1 MGTTALLLG
10 AALAFQSPTTLDTL
24 FTLGTIGGPEEQGFA
39 RVVDAVFAP
48 DGTLFIIDTA
58 PPHVRVFDPNGD
70 FVRMFGR
77 RGRGPGEL
85 IRPTN
90 AMWLDS
96 TLVVRHSGAVT
107 QFASD
112 GDFVQLWRPPISGR
126 AQALVPG
133 EDDEYVVLKQGVNR
147 RSGVDRPQELFLV
160 DGPEVERLAIG
171 VSGTVFHRG
180 AGSHGALVTGICGTM
195 SLSYLG
201 EGAFLLGDGRRG
213 EIVLYRGTSP
223 VRTVDVAPEAGEVPE
238 AVVDQVWD
246 LWALTSAGRRGE
258 ERQFFV
264 PPVFSSVCH
273 VQAESAERAWFRRNG
288 FRDDPE
294 EWQAVDLETGE
305 LALSFRLEPG
315 MRIQSIRAGRAA
327 AVWNDDLG
335 VSYVTVLA
343 LPGG

>member
-58 PPHVRVFDPNGD
+58 PPHVRVFDRNGD

-77 RGRGPGEL
+77 RGQGPGEL

-107 QFASD
+107 AFESN
-112 GDFVQLWRPPISGR
+112 GDFVQLWRPPISGWV
-126 AQALVPG
+126 QAVLPLD
-133 EDDEYVVLKQGVNR
+133 EDQYLVLKDGVNR
-147 RSGVDRPQELFLV
+147 RSGVDRPQALFLV
-160 DGPEVERLAIG
+160 DGPDVERVAIG

-180 AGSHGALVTGICGTM
+180 PASHGALVTGICGTM
-195 SLSYLG
+195 SLSYRS
-201 EGAFLLGDGRRG
+201 EGTFLLGDGQRG
-213 EIVLYRGTSP
+213 EIHLYRGTNP
-223 VRTVDVAPEAGEVPE
+223 VRTVDVAPEAGEIPG
-238 AVVDQVWD
+238 AVADQVWD

-258 ERQFFV
+258 ERQFFF
-264 PPVFSSVCH
+264 PPVFSTVCD
-273 VQAESAERAWFRRNG
+273 VQSESAERAWFRRNA

-305 LALSFRLEPG
+305 LTLSFRLEPG
-315 MRIQSIRAGRAA
+315 MRIHSIRAGRAA
-327 AVWNDDLG
+327 AVWHDDLG

-343 LPGG
+343 LPPG

>member
-1 MGTTALLLG
+1 
-10 AALAFQSPTTLDTL
+10 
-24 FTLGTIGGPEEQGFA
+24 
-39 RVVDAVFAP
+39 
-48 DGTLFIIDTA
+48 
-58 PPHVRVFDPNGD
+58 
-70 FVRMFGR
+70 MFGR

-107 QFASD
+107 EFASD
-112 GDFVQLWRPPISGR
+112 GDFVQLWRPPITGWV
-126 AQALVPG
+126 QAVLPIA
-133 EDDEYVVLKQGVNR
+133 EDRYLVLKDGVNR

-160 DGPEVERLAIG
+160 DGPDVERLAIG
-171 VSGTVFHRG
+171 VSGTVFNRG
-180 AGSHGALVTGICGTM
+180 QGFHGALVTGICGTM

-201 EGAFLLGDGRRG
+201 EGAFLLADGQRG

-246 LWALTSAGRRGE
+246 LWGLTSHGRRGDE
-258 ERQFFV
+258 VQLFF
-264 PPVFSSVCH
+264 PPVFSTVCD
-273 VQAESAERAWFRRNG
+273 VQAESAERAWFRRNA

-305 LALSFRLEPG
+305 VTLSFRLEPG